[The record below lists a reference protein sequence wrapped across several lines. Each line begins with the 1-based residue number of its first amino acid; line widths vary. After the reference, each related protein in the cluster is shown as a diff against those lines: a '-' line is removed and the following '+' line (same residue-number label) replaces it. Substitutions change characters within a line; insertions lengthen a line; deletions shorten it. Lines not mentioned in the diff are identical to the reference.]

1 MARNRKRR
9 VLIVAYHVPPIQGG
23 SGVHRMLSL
32 ARYLPEHDWQPT
44 ILTVSPLAYPIAFSE
59 NEDLL
64 PHDTRIVRCPA
75 LDAQRHLSVR
85 GKYLQSLAL
94 PDRWRSWAWSGVV
107 RGMQIIR
114 KERPDVIMST
124 FPIASANLIA
134 IELHRRTEIPWVAD
148 LRDPMVMDDYP
159 SPGKVRSHYEAI
171 ETSTLAEAAKVIVT
185 TEGSAS
191 IYMDR
196 YKDSARSKVFVIENG
211 FEESMFEGRRVAD
224 KKENAQDK
232 LVMLHSGYVYDQDR
246 DPRSIF
252 SALSTLASAG
262 EISHE
267 DFELIFRA
275 SGRDEFVLDAAR
287 KFGVESLVS
296 VKPTI
301 SYLKALDE
309 MLESDS
315 LLILQSISCRNQ
327 IPAKAYEYLRC
338 RKPIIALT
346 DPESDTGRLL
356 RNHGVEDIAALEDYE
371 RVADVLSRHLQR
383 LRSGSFKP
391 EPLSRL
397 RGLSRRSRVADFAE
411 VLNAVV
417 QS

>member
-1 MARNRKRR
+1 MAPNRKRR

-44 ILTVSPLAYPIAFSE
+44 ILTVSPLAYPIAFAE

-64 PHDTRIVRCPA
+64 PHDARIVRCLA

-94 PDRWRSWAWSGVV
+94 PDRWRTWAWSGVV

-114 KERPDVIMST
+114 RERPDVIMST

-134 IELHRRTEIPWVAD
+134 RELHRRTDIPWVAD
-148 LRDPMVMDDYP
+148 LRDPMVLDDFP
-159 SPGKVRSHYEAI
+159 PPGKVRCHYEAI
-171 ETSTLAEAAKVIVT
+171 EASTVAEATKLLVT
-185 TEGSAS
+185 TEGSAK
-191 IYMDR
+191 IYTDR
-196 YKDSARSKVFVIENG
+196 YGGSTRDKVCVIENG
-211 FEESMFEGRRVAD
+211 FEESMFEGRDGAD
-224 KKENAQDK
+224 KKEEEQDK

-252 SALSTLASAG
+252 SALSKLLSAG
-262 EISHE
+262 EISRE
-267 DFELIFRA
+267 NFELVFRA
-275 SGRDEFVLDAAR
+275 SGRDRFVLDAAR
-287 KFGVESLVS
+287 KFGVDSLVS

-301 SYLKALDE
+301 SYSEALTE

-315 LLILQSISCRNQ
+315 LLILQSASCSNQ

-346 DPESDTGRLL
+346 NLESDTGRLL
-356 RNHGVEDIAALEDYE
+356 RNYGVEDIAALEDYE
-371 RVADVLSRHLQR
+371 RVADVLSNHLQR

-397 RGLSRRSRVADFAE
+397 RGLSRRARVADFAKA
-411 VLNAVV
+411 LDAVV